1 MQMRHWIG
9 GAGGMALLLAGAAAG
24 AHPLD
29 GLTAAEMSET
39 VAILKA
45 AGKTTDDARFPLVE
59 LKEPDKAAVLAWQP
73 GQPEPRAVTVNVKE
87 AAGTFEGEVDLA
99 AKKVVSWAP
108 ATGETMLLLGEF
120 LGAMDVALANPEMQA
135 GLKKRGLSK
144 DQVLC
149 IPLTAGAF
157 GDPEEQGRRLMKVPC
172 LVSPSGSN
180 FYAKPIEGLF
190 AVIDLNKKEVVR
202 VVDTGVR
209 PVPADAWGYTDA
221 ENEARA
227 GALRAIANPAELA
240 QPKGPNFTLDGGL
253 VSWDLWRFRL
263 RVDKRPGVVLSQ
275 IEARDGDRWRSV
287 LYQAHLSEVFVP
299 YMDPDQGWYWRT
311 YMDSGEYG
319 FGIFLSP
326 LRKGVDCPAYATFL
340 PAVVPQDN
348 GQPAEIPDAVC
359 IFERSIGDPA
369 WRHYEIFAQSPD
381 KPVPAEGRPW
391 TELVVRSASEV
402 GNYDYLMDYVFQ
414 QNGMIRIMVGA
425 TGLDIVKGVAATS
438 MSDPTAAAD
447 TAHGTLIA
455 PNLVAPNHDHFF
467 NYRLDFDVDGTKN
480 SFVRTGLVREEA
492 PKDLPRRSWWV
503 PKDEVAMSELAG
515 RFKVDP
521 MHPAMYHVMNHG
533 VDSGLGHHPGY
544 MILPE
549 NSVAY
554 SPFDFAADPPAK
566 RNAFIEYTFWNTPY
580 APGERYAGGEYAFQS
595 DGSDSL
601 AAWVQQNRPI
611 HDTDIVTWYSMGFH
625 HVPHMEDWPVMS
637 TSWKGIALMPYNFF
651 DHNPA
656 MTIRNPPS

>member
-1 MQMRHWIG
+1 MQVGRWIG
-9 GAGGMALLLAGAAAG
+9 AAGGLGLLLAGATAEG
-24 AHPLD
+24 HPLD

-39 VAILKA
+39 VAILEA

-73 GQPEPRAVTVNVKE
+73 GQPEPRLVTVNVKE
-87 AAGTFEGEVDLA
+87 AAGTFKGEVDLA
-99 AKKVVSWAP
+99 AKRVVSWAP
-108 ATGETMLLLGEF
+108 ADGETMLLLEEF
-120 LGAMDVALANPEMQA
+120 LGAMDVALADPEMQA
-135 GLKKRGLSK
+135 GLQKRGLSK
-144 DQVLC
+144 DQVFC

-157 GDPEEQGRRLMKVPC
+157 GGPEEQGRRLMKVPC
-172 LVSPSGSN
+172 LVSPTGSN

-190 AVIDLNKKEVVR
+190 AVIDLNRKEVVR

-209 PVPADAWGYTDA
+209 PVPADAWGYTDQ
-221 ENEARA
+221 ENAARD
-227 GALRAIANPAELA
+227 GALRAVANPAELA
-240 QPKGPNFTLDGGL
+240 QPKGPNFTIDGGQ

-275 IEARDGDRWRSV
+275 IEAKDGGRWRSV

-340 PAVVPQDN
+340 PAVVPQDD
-348 GQPAEIPDAVC
+348 GRPAEIPDAVC
-359 IFERSIGDPA
+359 IFERNIGDPA
-369 WRHYEIFAQSPD
+369 WRHYEIFAQTPD
-381 KPVPAEGRPW
+381 QPVPAEGRPW

-438 MSDPTAAAD
+438 MGDPTAAAD
-447 TAHGTLIA
+447 TRYGTLIA
-455 PNLVAPNHDHFF
+455 PNLVAPNHDHYF
-467 NYRLDFDVDGTKN
+467 NYRLDFDVDGQKN
-480 SFVRTGLVREEA
+480 SFVRTALVPDEA

-503 PKDEVAMSELAG
+503 PKDEMPMTELQA
-515 RFKVDP
+515 RFRVDP

-554 SPFDFAADPPAK
+554 SPFDFANDPPAR

-580 APGERYAGGEYAFQS
+580 DPAQRYAGGEYAFQS
-595 DGSDSL
+595 DGSQGL
-601 AAWVQQNRPI
+601 AAWVQQDRPV
-611 HDTDIVTWYSMGFH
+611 HDTDIVTWYTMGFH

-637 TSWKGIALMPYNFF
+637 TSWKGITLMPYNFF
-651 DHNPA
+651 SHNPA
-656 MTIRNPPS
+656 MTIPNPPS